1 MIRFRKNGRSGFTLI
16 ELIVTLVIASIGAAM
31 LYTFFGPALTQS
43 SVPIARLRQ
52 VSKLQQVMENIVA
65 DYNRLNALNL
75 RYPWK
80 ASRSY
85 RAGSVVI
92 PTEEYRKENKNG
104 RYYTCI
110 TPGTSGASEPT
121 WPNSETVSETVSDG
135 SVVWEESG
143 KIIWQPD
150 TDYSL
155 GDIILPLEKINGHF
169 YKCTVA
175 GKSDPDDQNEPDWP
189 TGPGDTV
196 SESDNS
202 VQWTEA
208 GTILKSDEGA
218 IEDEEAIENLWTLLP
233 EVDTKLQED
242 DTSARYGTGYT
253 LTEKKFI
260 KFDNNNQETD
270 AGSNDEKNLLKVTIK
285 NESTS
290 ETLTQIFTIR

>member
-31 LYTFFGPALTQS
+31 LYSFFGPALTQS

-52 VSKLQQVMENIVA
+52 VSNLQQVMENIVA
-65 DYNRLNALNL
+65 EYNRLNALNL

-92 PTEEYRKENKNG
+92 PTEEYRQENKNG

-110 TPGTSGASEPT
+110 TPGTSSTSEPD
-121 WPNSETVSETVSDG
+121 WPNDGTVSDG

-143 KIIWQPD
+143 NIIWQPD

-155 GDIILPLEKINGHF
+155 GDIILPIANNGHF
-169 YKCTVA
+169 YKCTGV
-175 GKSDPDDQNEPDWP
+175 GKSGGNEPDWQ
-189 TGPGDTV
+189 TGIGNIV
-196 SESDNS
+196 SDNG
-202 VQWTEA
+202 VQWTEI
-208 GTILKSDEGA
+208 GTILKSGEG
-218 IEDEEAIENLWTLLP
+218 AIENLWTFLP
-233 EVDTKLQED
+233 AINGTN
-242 DTSARYGTGYT
+242 ARYGTGYT

-260 KFDNNNQETD
+260 KFNNSNQETD

-285 NESTS
+285 NDSTS
-290 ETLTQIFTIR
+290 ETLTQIFTVR